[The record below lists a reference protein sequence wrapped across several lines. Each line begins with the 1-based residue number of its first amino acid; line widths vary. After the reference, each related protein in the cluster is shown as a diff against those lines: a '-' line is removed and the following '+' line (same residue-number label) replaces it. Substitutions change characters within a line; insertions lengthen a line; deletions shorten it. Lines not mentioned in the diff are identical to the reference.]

1 MNSIVS
7 LDLVGLLPVSRNPI
21 IDNIVLSCTRNF
33 LFLEIFNLQIGKQS
47 IVYLRQGFI
56 KLSWALAP
64 TLAPRW
70 GVERESVQGMGKEQ
84 EQDSQ
89 EAPAYVPEPSRVD
102 PVAVPVR
109 CGLDFGM
116 QDINLW

>member
-1 MNSIVS
+1 MLMNSIVS

-56 KLSWALAP
+56 KTFLGSCPNPCAKVGGGEGKRARNGEGAGAGLSGSSSICARA
-64 TLAPRW
+64 
-70 GVERESVQGMGKEQ
+70 Q
-84 EQDSQ
+84 
-89 EAPAYVPEPSRVD
+89 
-102 PVAVPVR
+102 
-109 CGLDFGM
+109 
-116 QDINLW
+116 